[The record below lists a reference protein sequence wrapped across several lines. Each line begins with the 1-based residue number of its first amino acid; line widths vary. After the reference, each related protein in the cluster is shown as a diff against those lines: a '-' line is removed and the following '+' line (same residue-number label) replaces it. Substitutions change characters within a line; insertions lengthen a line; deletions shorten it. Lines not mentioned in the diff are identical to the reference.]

1 MIGEFAGL
9 FGKKVNGLLLAKL
22 KRFAVVVLLVW
33 IAFSIVAFALT
44 RLFAWGVCE
53 WYGSETGRE
62 VRYATFI
69 GCMVKVNDAWV
80 PKNELRIVQ

>member
-1 MIGEFAGL
+1 M
-9 FGKKVNGLLLAKL
+9 
-22 KRFAVVVLLVW
+22 VVS
-33 IAFSIVAFALT
+33 FVAT

-69 GCMVKVNDAWV
+69 GCMVKVNDTWV
-80 PKNELRIVQ
+80 PRNELRIVQ

>member
-1 MIGEFAGL
+1 MINKIAGV
-9 FGKKVNGLLLAKL
+9 FGTKFTEKG
-22 KRFAVVVLLVW
+22 KRFVKVLLIVW
-33 IAFSIVAFALT
+33 ALFMVVSFVAT

-69 GCMVKVNDAWV
+69 GCMVKVNDTWV
-80 PKNELRIVQ
+80 PRNELRIVQ